1 MAAIRFPV
9 GAGAAG
15 LVVAALA
22 LAQPPADLT
31 EAQRAVEAEVRLAV
45 RQAETLAQTNPR
57 QAEERLEK
65 LVDRLNADTVLPET
79 RRQALQRM
87 VKDRLRVTQ
96 ARAESGLAERQALD
110 AARTAAAARRDT
122 EARSAQRLLEAIK
135 KLQKE
140 GKLADASKKARELAG
155 RHPDNPAAQA
165 MKRTTEV
172 ANQVAANR
180 SLQQERDRGVTGG
193 LRGVERSA
201 LPPAGDIEFPKDWK
215 EKTRNRKPTT
225 TVKMTPREK
234 AILQAL
240 DAPISVDF
248 QDSPLDA
255 VLEYLRTIAG
265 VPIVVDPNALAAVDL
280 TYDTKIT
287 LRLKDASLRSVLRL
301 ILNRRGLAH
310 IVKDEIIQVITLQQ
324 AKDLMVTRVHYIGDL
339 LTSWDEFGATLEAAV
354 LIDLIQST
362 IDPPSWQRNGGPGTI
377 VYHHQTRSLVIKQS
391 AEFHG
396 TLASGLP

>member
-1 MAAIRFPV
+1 MAAIRVLV
-9 GAGAAG
+9 GAAAIG

-22 LAQPPADLT
+22 LAQPPADRT
-31 EAQRAVEAEVRLAV
+31 EAQRAAEAEVQRAV
-45 RQAETLAQTNPR
+45 RQTETLAQADPGR
-57 QAEERLEK
+57 AEERLEN
-65 LVDRLNADTVLPET
+65 LLARLDADTALPEA
-79 RRQALQRM
+79 RREALQRL
-87 VKDRLRVTQ
+87 VKDRLRVMRV
-96 ARAESGLAERQALD
+96 RAESGPALRQTEAD
-110 AARTAAAARRDT
+110 RRDT

-140 GKLADASKKARELAG
+140 GKLADAGKKARELAG
-155 RHPDNPAAQA
+155 RQPDNPAAQA

-180 SLQQERDRGVTGG
+180 NLQQERDRGVTGG

-201 LPPAGDIEFPKDWK
+201 LPPKGDIEFPKDWK
-215 EKTRNRKPTT
+215 ERTRNRKPTT

-255 VLEYLRTIAG
+255 VLEYLRTVAG

-280 TYDTKIT
+280 GYDTKIT
-287 LRLKDASLRSVLRL
+287 LRLKDVSLRSVLRL

-310 IVKDEIIQVITLQQ
+310 IVKDEIIQVITAQQ
-324 AKDLMVTRVHYIGDL
+324 AKDLMVTRVQYIGNL
-339 LTSWDEFGATLEAAV
+339 LTSADEFQCTLEAAV

-377 VYHHQTRSLVIKQS
+377 VYHHLTRSLAIKQS

-396 TLASGLP
+396 TLESGLP